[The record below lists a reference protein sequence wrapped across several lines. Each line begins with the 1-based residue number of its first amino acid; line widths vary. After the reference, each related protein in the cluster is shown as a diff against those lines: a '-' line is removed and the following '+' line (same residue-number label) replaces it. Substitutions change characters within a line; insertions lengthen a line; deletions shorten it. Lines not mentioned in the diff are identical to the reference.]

1 MPVVTVSTSSEER
14 EAAFERTVIP
24 ETGRL
29 YRLALAVVDDPGE
42 AEDAVQETILTAW
55 RRWSTLERLDNP
67 SAYLTRVCVNQCIRQ
82 RRLLNRLPFWMHD
95 PESIAASP
103 QTSDMPE
110 ALLDVDRAYR
120 HLSARQRAM
129 ITLHLRDGLTVD
141 ECAAILGCRPGTARS
156 HLGRAVQK
164 LRKECSRA

>member
-1 MPVVTVSTSSEER
+1 MPAVTVPTSSEER
-14 EAAFERTVIP
+14 EAAFERAIIP
-24 ETGRL
+24 ETNRL
-29 YRLALAVVDDPGE
+29 FRLALAIVDDAGE

-55 RRWSTLERLDNP
+55 RRWSKLERLENP

-82 RRLLNRLPFWMHD
+82 RRLLDRLPFWMHD
-95 PESIAASP
+95 PGSIAASP
-103 QTSDMPE
+103 QSPDVPE

-141 ECAAILGCRPGTARS
+141 ECARLLGCRPGTARS
-156 HLGRAVQK
+156 HLGRALNK